1 MSCDGTGRAGVT
13 NHLGE
18 LFTGKG
24 SEVYKGLV
32 CCDGSIIPTALGV
45 NPLATITALSERSVQ
60 LLAKNSGLS
69 IDLDTKNGVLDSHS
83 SPKVSRKLR
92 KHCGT
97 DKTEA
102 TSIGW
107 QFTESL
113 SGKFYLGPSKESIG
127 LSDRFRNGSS
137 CDMQMLLTIDIC
149 NPREGE
155 KVILTFV
162 SLDL

>member
-18 LFTGKG
+18 VFAGKG

-60 LLAKNSGLS
+60 FLAKNSGLS
-69 IDLDTKNGVLDSHS
+69 IDFDTKNGVLDSHS
-83 SPKVSRKLR
+83 SPRVSRNLR

-102 TSIGW
+102 NSIGW

-113 SGKFYLGPSKESIG
+113 SGDFCMEPRKKNIG
-127 LSDRFRNGSS
+127 RSDRFRNGSS
-137 CDMQMLLTIDIC
+137 CAMRMLLTIDIC
-149 NPREGE
+149 NPRKGE
-155 KVILTFV
+155 NVISTLV